1 MQPVKITIKGD
12 YYDCQIYRGRLYL
25 WTFDGDLKVYNW
37 NELVQ
42 SFIKNDSD
50 KIAMT
55 FCFLDGN
62 YLYKSS
68 LIELFKDLDFKKL
81 LLDKFK
87 RIEKPTFQLT
97 EKQLVK
103 YLFGQ
108 QETPT
113 GILPTDTEIYSNKL
127 YFIHEQGL
135 FSGSAHRAKSEK
147 FPVSSRPSKIWD
159 CNLLSIKANKY
170 PQLALSGGS
179 EGLFELNMASSLPSN
194 LERVERRSP
203 IFQISKNHSSF
214 SNYSYLNIYSSS
226 LVDNSFLAMFKW
238 NITKDYNQREKPL
251 RDFDTL
257 INDQQIF
264 NVKNKRHFL
273 SWGIE
278 DKLYKATEGG
288 FEIIKYNNLANK
300 EKDEETFTRLNTV
313 NLQAWKGNVI
323 NGGTAYFGNIVE
335 CENALVV
342 IQSDGKTLTIPGP
355 ITRWRVYPRSLNYE
369 NHLHVI
375 LDDRIEIFSFNHDYF
390 LNQEDKEIGI
400 QFTAEKHRKKVRT
413 SYFDDFDTD
422 ETLFSNEDWPF

>member
-37 NELVQ
+37 NDIVQ
-42 SFIKNDSD
+42 SFIKKETD

-68 LIELFKDLDFKKL
+68 LIELFKDIDFKKL
-81 LLDKFK
+81 LLAKFTQ
-87 RIEKPTFQLT
+87 IEKPVFQLT
-97 EKQLVK
+97 EKQLEK
-103 YLFGQ
+103 FLFGQ

-127 YFIHEQGL
+127 YFIHEKGL
-135 FSGSAHRAKSEK
+135 FSGSAHRNKSDK
-147 FPVSSRPSKIWD
+147 YPVSSRPSKLWD

-170 PQLALSGGS
+170 PQLALSGGD
-179 EGLFELNMASSLPSN
+179 EGLFELNMATSLPSN
-194 LERVERRSP
+194 LERVEKK

-214 SNYSYLNIYSSS
+214 SNYSFLNIYNTS
-226 LVDNSFLAMFKW
+226 LIENSFLAMFKW
-238 NITKDYNQREKPL
+238 NITKDKNQNDKPL
-251 RDFDTL
+251 RDYDTSISDKDIFD
-257 INDQQIF
+257 IKSN
-264 NVKNKRHFL
+264 RHFI

-278 DKLYKATEGG
+278 DKIYKATDGG
-288 FEIIKYNNLANK
+288 FEIIKFNNYANE
-300 EKDEETFTRLNTV
+300 EKGEQKFTRLNSV
-313 NLQAWKGNVI
+313 NLQAWKGKII

-342 IQSDGKTLTIPGP
+342 VQSNGEYLTIPGP
-355 ITRWRVYPRSLNYE
+355 ITRWRVYPRSMNYE

-375 LDDRIEIFSFNHDYF
+375 LDDRIEIYSFNHDYF
-390 LNQEDKEIGI
+390 LDQEEKNIGI
-400 QFTAEKHRKKVRT
+400 QFTSEKHKRTRRT
-413 SYFDDFDTD
+413 SYFDDTD
-422 ETLFSNEDWPF
+422 ESLFDNDDLPF